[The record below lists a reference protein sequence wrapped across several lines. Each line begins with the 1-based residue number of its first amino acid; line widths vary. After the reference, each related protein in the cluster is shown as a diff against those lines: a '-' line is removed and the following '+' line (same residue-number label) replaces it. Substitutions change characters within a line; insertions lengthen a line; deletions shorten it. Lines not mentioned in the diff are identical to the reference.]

1 MQSARWFTTLAL
13 IFVFAGITDAFQEN
27 GTFAIKTE
35 YGVLLA
41 WNQPNNNFTLEIVGK
56 DVRPNNSTSTVF
68 ISVDGM
74 ILQVQTASTSEFVKN
89 VDSSRH
95 NNASL
100 LIAHRDW
107 ESEYLEGV
115 FGKKI
120 KVQSSSLKL
129 GSGIEVL
136 AWNFDM
142 PEGNKGEARKQ
153 LFLTAVNGSYVIV
166 LNGVVTESVKEEAV
180 KRLLLDTMATFKAS
194 SKPADVKEL
203 QDAIRKGRT
212 H

>member
-68 ISVDGM
+68 INVDGM

-95 NNASL
+95 NIASL

-120 KVQSSSLKL
+120 NVQSSSLKL

-136 AWNFDM
+136 AWSFDM
-142 PEGNKGEARKQ
+142 PEGTSCG
-153 LFLTAVNGSYVIV
+153 
-166 LNGVVTESVKEEAV
+166 
-180 KRLLLDTMATFKAS
+180 ATTCLPVA
-194 SKPADVKEL
+194 
-203 QDAIRKGRT
+203 
-212 H
+212 